1 VSDFA
6 RSRSSNDFADAET
19 PAGFFTEVRDGSG
32 VVVSVT
38 GDLDLATAPALAR
51 CLSDLLSL
59 PLDSLTIELAGV
71 EFMDSSG
78 LKVLNQAREG
88 ANDRSVPLA
97 LASVPR
103 CVQIVLEATNMDGL
117 FTFR

>member
-6 RSRSSNDFADAET
+6 RSRSSNDFADGET
-19 PAGFFTEVRDGSG
+19 PAGFFTEVEDGSG
-32 VVVSVT
+32 VVVSVN
-38 GDLDLATAPALAR
+38 GDLDLATAPVLAR
-51 CLSDLLSL
+51 RLAELLAL

-78 LKVLNQAREG
+78 LKVLNQARQG
-88 ANDRSVPLA
+88 ANERSVLLE

-103 CVQIVLEATNMDGL
+103 CVQVVLEATNMYGL

>member
-1 VSDFA
+1 VSDLA

-19 PAGFFTEVRDGSG
+19 PAGFFTEVQNGSG

-51 CLSDLLSL
+51 RLAELLAL
-59 PLDSLTIELAGV
+59 PLDSLTIDLAAV
-71 EFMDSSG
+71 EFMDSTG
-78 LKVLNQAREG
+78 LKVLNQARQG
-88 ANDRSVPLA
+88 ADDRHVPLA

-103 CVQIVLEATNMDGL
+103 CVQVVLEATNMDGL

>member
-1 VSDFA
+1 VTDFA
-6 RSRSSNDFADAET
+6 RSRSSNELADGET

-32 VVVSVT
+32 VVVSVA

-51 CLSDLLSL
+51 RLTELLAL

-88 ANDRSVPLA
+88 AGEQSVPLT

-103 CVQIVLEATNMDGL
+103 CVQVVLEATNMDGL
-117 FTFR
+117 FRFQ

>member
-1 VSDFA
+1 VTDFA
-6 RSRSSNDFADAET
+6 RSSSSDEFAESGT
-19 PAGFFTEVRDGSG
+19 PAGLVTEVQHGSG

-38 GDLDLATAPALAR
+38 GDLDLATAPVLAR
-51 CLSDLLSL
+51 RLSELLSL
-59 PLDSLTIELAGV
+59 PVDSLTIEMAGV

-78 LKVLNQAREG
+78 LKVLNQARRG
-88 ANDRSVPLA
+88 ADERHVPLA

-103 CVQIVLEATNMDGL
+103 CVQLVLEATNMDGL

>member
-1 VSDFA
+1 MSDFA
-6 RSRSSNDFADAET
+6 RSRSSNDFVDAET
-19 PAGFFTEVRDGSG
+19 PAELFTEVRDGSA
-32 VVVSVT
+32 VVVSLT

-51 CLSDLLSL
+51 RLTELLSL

-71 EFMDSSG
+71 EFMDSTG
-78 LKVLNQAREG
+78 LKVLNQARQG
-88 ANDRSVPLA
+88 ADDRHVPLA

-103 CVQIVLEATNMDGL
+103 CVQVVLEATNMDGL